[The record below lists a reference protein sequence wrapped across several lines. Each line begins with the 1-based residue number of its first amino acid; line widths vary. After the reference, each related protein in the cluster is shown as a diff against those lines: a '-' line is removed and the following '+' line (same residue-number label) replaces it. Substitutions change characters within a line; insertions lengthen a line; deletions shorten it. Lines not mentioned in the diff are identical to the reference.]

1 MFATIVL
8 AYYRIAPLDERTGA
22 PGYTGGV
29 DFWKEQQME
38 TTDPLERDP
47 QVQQL
52 DAEVAR
58 LVARVEQ
65 LRVELGQA
73 EEELR
78 AYRAKDMEARRSDN
92 GRA

>member
-1 MFATIVL
+1 MDSNDA
-8 AYYRIAPLDERTGA
+8 
-22 PGYTGGV
+22 
-29 DFWKEQQME
+29 
-38 TTDPLERDP
+38 LEHDP

-65 LRVELGQA
+65 LRTELGQA

-78 AYRAKDMEARRSDN
+78 LYREKDMEARRAVVIRTTNDERPRS
-92 GRA
+92 